1 MLHDHA
7 SEPVMTGLDVL
18 KADDFQLLRGLRI
31 GVAANQ
37 TAVTSDLMHI
47 TDLFHVNGIDI
58 RAFFAPEHGIRGE
71 MQDGVGITS
80 CIDKQTGIP
89 VYSLYGDVKAPTA
102 DMMQNLDAVVFDI
115 QDIGCRYYTFIWTM
129 AFIMQSCAEHG
140 RKMIVLDRPNP
151 ITGSHVEG
159 GSIASGFTSFVGMYP
174 VPVRHGL
181 TVGEM
186 ALYLNTEHSIGAEL
200 TVVPCNG
207 LTRQMWFDETGLPWV
222 APSPNMPT
230 PQTALLYPGTCL
242 IEGTNVSEGRGT
254 TKPFELIGAPW
265 IDPYE
270 LAEYLNSMS
279 LPGTDF
285 RPVWFKPEFSKYKG
299 LSCGGVQVHV
309 LNRDEF
315 MPVQTGLHL
324 VYALHHLYP
333 ADFRFREVDASG
345 RSFFDLLAGTDEIR
359 LAISSGEPLHVF
371 GELDVVDRSYQS
383 KAKLYHLYE

>member
-1 MLHDHA
+1 MIYDHT
-7 SEPVMTGLDVL
+7 SEPVMTGLDVV

-47 TDLFHVNGIDI
+47 TDLFHANSIDI
-58 RAFFAPEHGIRGE
+58 RALFAPEHGIRGE
-71 MQDGVGITS
+71 MQDGVGIAS
-80 CIDKQTGIP
+80 CIDQRTGIP
-89 VYSLYGDVKAPTA
+89 IYSLYGDVKAPTA
-102 DMMQNLDAVVFDI
+102 DMLQNLDAVVFDI

-129 AFIMQSCAEHG
+129 ALIMQSCAEYG
-140 RKMIVLDRPNP
+140 KKMIVLDSPNP
-151 ITGSHVEG
+151 ITGNHVEG
-159 GSIASGFTSFVGMYP
+159 SSISPGFTSFVGMYP

-200 TVVPCNG
+200 TVVPCRG
-207 LTRQMWFDETGLPWV
+207 LARDMWFDETGLPWV

-254 TKPFELIGAPW
+254 SKPFKLIGAPW
-265 IDPYE
+265 IDAYE
-270 LAEYLNSMS
+270 LAEYLNAMD
-279 LPGTDF
+279 LPGVAF
-285 RPVWFKPEFSKYKG
+285 RPVWFKPEFSKYNG
-299 LSCGGVQVHV
+299 VSCGGVQVHV
-309 LNRDEF
+309 LNRNEF

-324 VYALHHLYP
+324 VHALHYLYP
-333 ADFRFREVDASG
+333 ADFRFRDEDASG

-359 LAISSGEPLHVF
+359 LAISGGESVHGF
-371 GELDVVDRSYQS
+371 DESCGIDRSYQS
-383 KAKLYHLYE
+383 RAELYHLYE